1 MRTQRYLPRI
11 QNGRVAKRQTRS
23 KNSPISKSV
32 VASSPS
38 SRRGSSRIPNR
49 AKSHRGE
56 SSVMW
61 VMIFT
66 GVALA
71 AGFVLALRS
80 QISAH
85 QLGQAEERLREKL
98 DEYTSQ
104 QKFLMLD
111 QQRALNAS
119 DSERVGKQSGLDQ
132 LKLDQSGSLRSA
144 SVQKVVERIPTLVK
158 PAPVGQ
164 QNQLN
169 KNRLSKQPTKNNQ
182 AARASVKSAAP
193 KANAAKSNAAKSN
206 AAKTKTKENAKQ
218 QQALRSQKRS

>member
-23 KNSPISKSV
+23 KNSPMSKSF
-32 VASSPS
+32 VAPKSSARRNS
-38 SRRGSSRIPNR
+38 ARDRVESRRG
-49 AKSHRGE
+49 E
-56 SSVMW
+56 TSVMW
-61 VMIFT
+61 VMILT

-111 QQRALNAS
+111 QQRALSAS
-119 DSERVGKQSGLDQ
+119 ESDRAGKQGGLDQ
-132 LKLDQSGSLRSA
+132 LRLDQSEVLRNA
-144 SVQKVVERIPTLVK
+144 SVQKVVQRNLTPVK
-158 PAPVGQ
+158 PPQVGQ
-164 QNQLN
+164 QNRPN
-169 KNRLSKQPTKNNQ
+169 NNRLSRQPVKNDR
-182 AARASVKSAAP
+182 AAKSSAKSATL
-193 KANAAKSNAAKSN
+193 KANAAKLSAAK
-206 AAKTKTKENAKQ
+206 AKTRKENVKQ
-218 QQALRSQKRS
+218 QQALRSQKKR